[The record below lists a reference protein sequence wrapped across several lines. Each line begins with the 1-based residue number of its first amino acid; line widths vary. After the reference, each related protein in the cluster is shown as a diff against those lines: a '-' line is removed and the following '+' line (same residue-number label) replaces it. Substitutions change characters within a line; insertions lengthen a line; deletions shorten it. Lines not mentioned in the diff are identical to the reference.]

1 MLTVAYRESNWGNK
15 MAKQTIRQ
23 EIRKLFL
30 FIPCSIALSGMVVLA
45 YQGYFWMKLGYWKS
59 LDSKLVLNIVL
70 PTNFLQW
77 LRNPSSWLGLKK
89 VITPVFNFPLALFLL
104 LFGLIAILLLAKTFD
119 LFSKPERIEAI
130 DSRRWRT
137 G

>member
-1 MLTVAYRESNWGNK
+1 

-30 FIPCSIALSGMVVLA
+30 SIPCSIALSGIAVLV
-45 YQGYFWMKLGYWKS
+45 YQSYFWMKLGHWKS
-59 LDSKLVLNIVL
+59 LDSKLVLNRVL
-70 PTNFLQW
+70 PVDFLQW
-77 LRNPSSWLGLKK
+77 LRNPNSWLGLKK

-104 LFGLIAILLLAKTFD
+104 LFGLVAILFLAKIFD
-119 LFSKPERIEAI
+119 FFSKPEKIEPI

>member
-1 MLTVAYRESNWGNK
+1 

-30 FIPCSIALSGMVVLA
+30 LIPVSIVLSGIAVLA
-45 YQGYFWMKLGYWKS
+45 YQGYFWMKLGHWKS
-59 LDSKLVLNIVL
+59 LDSKLVLNKVL
-70 PTNFLQW
+70 PINFLQW

-104 LFGLIAILLLAKTFD
+104 LFGLIAILLLSKMFD
-119 LFSKPERIEAI
+119 LFSKPEKIGVL
-130 DSRRWRT
+130 DSKSWRT
-137 G
+137 S

>member
-1 MLTVAYRESNWGNK
+1 

-23 EIRKLFL
+23 QIRKLFL

-45 YQGYFWMKLGYWKS
+45 YQGYFWLKLGHWKS

-77 LRNPSSWLGLKK
+77 LRNPSSWLGLKN

-104 LFGLIAILLLAKTFD
+104 LFGLAVFLLISKAFD
-119 LFSKPERIEAI
+119 SFSTAEAERISKMDIEVI
-130 DSRRWRT
+130 PTKNWRNA
-137 G
+137 

>member
-1 MLTVAYRESNWGNK
+1 
-15 MAKQTIRQ
+15 MAEQTIRQ
-23 EIRKLFL
+23 RFGKLCL
-30 FIPCSIALSGMVVLA
+30 LIPLSIALSGMVVLA
-45 YQGYFWMKLGYWKS
+45 YQGYFWMKLGHWKS

-119 LFSKPERIEAI
+119 LFSKPEKIEVI
-130 DSRRWRT
+130 DSRSWRT